1 MHRGALL
8 PAAIAVVIVC
18 SMIGGGLYWT
28 RNNHLELKGQVLKV
42 RSYSIDRDYTVAAI
56 DFRVTNPSASQF
68 VVKDIEVTLDTR
80 EGKTLD
86 GSVFPEIDA
95 RRLFDYYKVLGTKF
109 NATLVVKDKVEAG
122 ATVDKML
129 AVRFTGTDANVQDR
143 KAIHISIHDVDG
155 AVSEIVEL
163 RP

>member
-1 MHRGALL
+1 MNRGSLIPAL
-8 PAAIAVVIVC
+8 IAVVIVG
-18 SMIGGGLYWT
+18 SMIGGVLYWT

-42 RSYSIDRDYTVAAI
+42 RSYSIDQDYTVAVI
-56 DFRVTNPSASQF
+56 DFRVTNPSTAQF
-68 VVKDIEVTLDTR
+68 VVKDIDVSLDTR

-86 GSVFPEIDA
+86 GAIFPEIDA

-129 AVRFTGTDANVQDR
+129 AVRFTGTDANIQSR